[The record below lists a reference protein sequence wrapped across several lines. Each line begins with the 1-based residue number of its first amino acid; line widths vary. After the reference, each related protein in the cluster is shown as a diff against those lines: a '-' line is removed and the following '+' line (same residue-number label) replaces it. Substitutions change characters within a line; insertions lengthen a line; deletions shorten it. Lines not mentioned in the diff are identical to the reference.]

1 MEHKQFNLP
10 SQTERQARIPV
21 SDFELKQ
28 ANVLKTA
35 KDLYIKEVFSVT
47 NTEVSQNKG
56 QRMGRTAV
64 RASTY
69 TTATSDYLIAITSL
83 GGDITAP
90 TIGLPRPSL
99 VGSGKTFIVK
109 DEVGGAGT
117 TTITIQSAGE
127 ETIDGASSATIT
139 TNYGSKDFYTNGTAW
154 FTK

>member
-1 MEHKQFNLP
+1 MTNMHQQFNLP
-10 SQTERQARIPV
+10 SQAERQAQTPV

-56 QRMGRTAV
+56 QRLGRV
-64 RASTY
+64 SISGSTY
-69 TTATSDYLIAITSL
+69 TTATSDYLVAVTSL
-83 GGDITAP
+83 ALAP

-99 VGSGKTFIVK
+99 VGTGKTFIVK
-109 DEVGGAGT
+109 DEVGGAAT
-117 TTITIQSAGE
+117 TTVTIVSAGE